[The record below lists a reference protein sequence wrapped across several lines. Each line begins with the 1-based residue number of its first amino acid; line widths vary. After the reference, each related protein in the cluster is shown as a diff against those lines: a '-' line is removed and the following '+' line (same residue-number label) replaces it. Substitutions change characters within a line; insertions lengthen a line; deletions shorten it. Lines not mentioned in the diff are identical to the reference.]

1 MEGQSHFCPIMF
13 RLETLEYFLLWSSSK
28 FLVMRKNFFLEEL
41 NSKSSGAP

>member
-28 FLVMRKNFFLEEL
+28 FLVMRKKLLHGGTEF
-41 NSKSSGAP
+41 

>member
-28 FLVMRKNFFLEEL
+28 FLVMRKKLLPGGTEF
-41 NSKSSGAP
+41 